1 MTYDGEEGPVAIPLD
16 AGVQTQSVAAVPS
29 AAVVAD
35 NNDNDSDTVI
45 EVRRKN
51 PAIVQQAAAA
61 PGINFHMS
69 LILKAGSF
77 Q

>member
-61 PGINFHMS
+61 PGIDFHMS